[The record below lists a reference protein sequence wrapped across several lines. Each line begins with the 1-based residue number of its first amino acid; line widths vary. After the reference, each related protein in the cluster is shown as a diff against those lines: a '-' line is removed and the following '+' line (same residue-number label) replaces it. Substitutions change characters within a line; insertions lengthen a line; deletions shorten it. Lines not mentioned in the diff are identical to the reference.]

1 MIRDT
6 YSPPDWAWR
15 YDAKCMGEDTEGF
28 FPPRDRTKYKAVA
41 DQAKAICNGTDGR
54 PPCPVLRECLR
65 YAIDSNEEHGI
76 LGGMSHRERNALKR
90 RYTSASMT
98 LDEWIDSGGKTI
110 KKRKPPA
117 KSSPGIEQA

>member
-15 YDAKCMGEDTEGF
+15 YSAKCMGEDTEGF
-28 FPPRDRTKYKAVA
+28 FPPRDRAKYKEIA
-41 DQAKAICNGTDGR
+41 DKAKAICNGADGK
-54 PPCPVLRECLR
+54 PACPVLKECLK

-90 RYTSASMT
+90 RYEAAGMT
-98 LDEWIDSGGKTI
+98 LDEWINSGGKTI
-110 KKRKPPA
+110 KKRKRPTKGA
-117 KSSPGIEQA
+117 SGIE